1 MTARIPLVV
10 GSDGLPQQLQSS
22 DTIAGAVTQGSLQAQ
37 TYEAFTT
44 GGTGTAYTLTPTP
57 AIAAYVINQAFFVTF
72 NAASGASPTL
82 QISGLA
88 TPPTLVKQLANGTYT
103 NIVSGDFPSGHV
115 SRVVLIS
122 ATQAL
127 VEKLPPLV
135 GATGNSLA
143 RPTTTLTSASGVL
156 TINLALGYE
165 VYLVT
170 LTENITS
177 ILFQNLPSSS
187 AVTAEISIEF
197 TQPASGSPFTVSN
210 PATTGGNM
218 GGVWAMAQAL
228 GVTDVIGL
236 RLTSAAKVKVFWAG
250 AGQ

>member
-143 RPTTTLTSASGVL
+143 RPTTTLSSASGMVTIDLSLGKEVFLL
-156 TINLALGYE
+156 TLS
-165 VYLVT
+165 
-170 LTENITS
+170 ENITS
-177 ILFQNLPSSS
+177 WSFTGLPASGF
-187 AVTAEISIEF
+187 TAEIRVEI
-197 TQPASGSPFTVSN
+197 TQSASTAYTCDSPAS
-210 PATTGGNM
+210 AGNSAGELWKNSM
-218 GGVWAMAQAL
+218 AL
-228 GVTDVIGL
+228 GAIESLGIAVDNAGTK
-236 RLTSAAKVKVFWAG
+236 TVFASG
-250 AGQ
+250 VYV